1 MLSRSV
7 TSLSNAVKKLS
18 PCLWAV
24 QVTLVQVTDSEKKVE
39 DMSVH

>member
-1 MLSRSV
+1 MLSHSM
-7 TSLSNAVKKLS
+7 SLSNAVKKLS